1 MMMTFISIHS
11 SDTWLLPT
19 PPPCF
24 VCFCMPGY
32 TAPRHVCAADKA
44 CFTPCFTLLT
54 TYLGARALGRWLVP
68 WAGAG
73 RAGGQPGTGTNCIL
87 ANERIQAPPWILL
100 NAVPRIESI
109 AQNARVG

>member
-1 MMMTFISIHS
+1 M
-11 SDTWLLPT
+11 L
-19 PPPCF
+19 
-24 VCFCMPGY
+24 CMPGY